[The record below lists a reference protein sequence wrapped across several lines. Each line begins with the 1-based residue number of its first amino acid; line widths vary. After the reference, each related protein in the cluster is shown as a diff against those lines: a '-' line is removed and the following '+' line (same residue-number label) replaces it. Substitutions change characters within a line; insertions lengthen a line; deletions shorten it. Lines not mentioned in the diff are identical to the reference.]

1 MSNSLSS
8 SISSSIADVQEKV
21 QYACNSYASFLKD
34 NRVIDDKALNKAN
47 KQELIEGFKRLMYA
61 TAQTR
66 DAVSKHIAIIHDHSL
81 HDPETIADI
90 VSEKVSDKFEQAK
103 NEMIETFSKFSN
115 SNDIAENF
123 SRKKPSATPCEQV
136 LIIKNISKEDIKASA
151 DGSKK
156 TFSSVLQEN
165 LSEKL
170 EEIPVTKVMITRQ
183 NEAVLKFPTVE
194 SCNEAK
200 IELQG
205 DFDVSNSNRKQP
217 VILPRI
223 KIHHIDPTHA
233 QMEKEDL
240 TRRIVWKNPWLQG
253 APNFAI
259 TFIEKKL
266 CYAIAKVS
274 PEVHHKLMDQ
284 GRIFLDLSSCT
295 VTEYFHVTQCYR
307 CQEFGHFTN
316 SPYCKA
322 KNYMICLYCCG
333 NHMSSTCPSKKI
345 KEAHKCSNCEKST
358 IPAIRRAAH
367 NHTSTNKS
375 CPSFLRE
382 VEKMKRIT
390 CYDQEAF
397 IDSEKIAP

>member
-1 MSNSLSS
+1 MSASQSCIIQIMTNPVLPP
-8 SISSSIADVQEKV
+8 VLHF
-21 QYACNSYASFLKD
+21 ACNSSVSFLKD
-34 NRVIDDKALNKAN
+34 DRILDEKALNKAN
-47 KQELIEGFKRLMYA
+47 KHDIIECFKRTMSA
-61 TAQTR
+61 IAQAR
-66 DAVSKHIAIIHDHSL
+66 DAVYKHIAAIHEHSL

-90 VSEKVSDKFEQAK
+90 VSEKVSTKFEQAK

-115 SNDIAENF
+115 TNDDAEK
-123 SRKKPSATPCEQV
+123 RKKPSTTPCDQV

-156 TFSSVLQEN
+156 SFSSVLQEN
-165 LSEKL
+165 LSGKL
-170 EEIPVTKVMITRQ
+170 EEIPVTKVMINRQ

-266 CYAIAKVS
+266 CYAIARVS
-274 PEVHHKLMDQ
+274 PEVHHKLMDH

-295 VTEYFHVTQCYR
+295 VTEHFHVTQCYR

-333 NHMSSTCPSKKI
+333 NHMSSKCPSKKI